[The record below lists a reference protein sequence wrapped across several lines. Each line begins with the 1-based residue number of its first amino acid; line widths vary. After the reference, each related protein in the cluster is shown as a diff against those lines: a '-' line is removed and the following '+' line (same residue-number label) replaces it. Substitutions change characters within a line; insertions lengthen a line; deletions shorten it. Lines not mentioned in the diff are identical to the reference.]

1 MQPRKLIRTFFAAA
15 IAAVLVAAG
24 PAAAEDYPTKPI
36 HLVVPFA
43 PGGVTDILGRFLA
56 QRLGTAYGQPVV
68 VENRP
73 GVSGHI
79 GAQLVAKSPGDG
91 YTLLI
96 GTIGIHSAYSVYSK
110 LSYDPATEL
119 QPIMV
124 LGESPNIVLVAPS
137 SPYKTF
143 GDFLADVKAH
153 PGKLNF
159 ASAGPGSSVHMV
171 TVLFEQMSG
180 TQMTHVAYKGSGPAL
195 VDLMAGRI
203 QVMFDNFSSSIA
215 LVKSGKLRALAVTS
229 AQRDPRLPGVP
240 TIAESGV
247 PGYEA
252 VIWLGLL
259 APKGT
264 PPSIVS
270 RLNAE
275 IAKIQNRP
283 EVRQEWASQGALP
296 MVMPPEEF
304 TRYLN
309 DDIVKWERIVKI
321 SGAKADQ

>member
-56 QRLGTAYGQPVV
+56 QRLGAAYGQPVV

-79 GAQLVAKSPGDG
+79 GAQMVAKSPGDG

-96 GTIGIHSAYSVYSK
+96 GTIGIHSAYSVYSR
-110 LSYDPATEL
+110 LSYNPATEL

-124 LGESPNIVLVAPS
+124 LGESPNIVLVPPS
-137 SPYKTF
+137 SPYRTF

-247 PGYEA
+247 PGYAGTSWFTLAAPASMPKALVDKLNHDATKVMTTPEA
-252 VIWLGLL
+252 TRQLQALGLTL
-259 APKGT
+259 T
-264 PPSIVS
+264 P
-270 RLNAE
+270 NT
-275 IAKIQNRP
+275 P
-283 EVRQEWASQGALP
+283 EQAAAFFKTE
-296 MVMPPEEF
+296 
-304 TRYLN
+304 T
-309 DDIVKWERIVKI
+309 VKWTKVIEAAHVKL
-321 SGAKADQ
+321 D

>member
-1 MQPRKLIRTFFAAA
+1 MNPRNLIRTFFAAA
-15 IAAVLVAAG
+15 TAAVLVAAG

-56 QRLGTAYGQPVV
+56 QRLGAAYGQNVI

-79 GAQLVAKSPGDG
+79 GAQMVAKSPGDG

-124 LGESPNIVLVAPS
+124 LGESPNIVLVPPS
-137 SPYKTF
+137 SPYRTF
-143 GDFLADVKAH
+143 GDFMADAKAH

-180 TQMTHVAYKGSGPAL
+180 AQMTHVAYKGSGPAL

-229 AQRDPRLPGVP
+229 AQRDPRLSGVP

-247 PGYEA
+247 PGYAGTSWFTLAAPAGMPKALVERLNHDATKVMTTPEA
-252 VIWLGLL
+252 TRQLEALGLTL
-259 APKGT
+259 T
-264 PPSIVS
+264 P
-270 RLNAE
+270 NT
-275 IAKIQNRP
+275 P
-283 EVRQEWASQGALP
+283 EQAAAFFKTE
-296 MVMPPEEF
+296 
-304 TRYLN
+304 T
-309 DDIVKWERIVKI
+309 VKWNKVIEAAHVKL
-321 SGAKADQ
+321 D

>member
-124 LGESPNIVLVAPS
+124 LGESPNIVLVPPS

-240 TIAESGV
+240 TIGESGV
-247 PGYEA
+247 PGYAGTSWFTLAAPASMPKALVDKLNHDATKVMTTPEA
-252 VIWLGLL
+252 TRQLEALGLTL
-259 APKGT
+259 T
-264 PPSIVS
+264 P
-270 RLNAE
+270 NT
-275 IAKIQNRP
+275 P
-283 EVRQEWASQGALP
+283 EQAAAFFKTE
-296 MVMPPEEF
+296 
-304 TRYLN
+304 T
-309 DDIVKWERIVKI
+309 VKWTKVIQAAHVRL
-321 SGAKADQ
+321 D